1 MSHAKMY
8 ATRNVNAVYELLHHV
23 STSNYE
29 DDSTKY
35 SKVWCDAGIG
45 MFTKCSEHCATKICL
60 NVTTFSARS
69 LSPPMPA
76 LVSGPCPH
84 ISVIIL
90 CNRAPAAA
98 AN

>member
-1 MSHAKMY
+1 MSHATMY

-45 MFTKCSEHCATKICL
+45 MFTRCSEHCATKL
-60 NVTTFSARS
+60 MLERH
-69 LSPPMPA
+69 
-76 LVSGPCPH
+76 G
-84 ISVIIL
+84 IL
-90 CNRAPAAA
+90 CSFSIATNARPCLWAMPSYFCYHIV
-98 AN
+98 